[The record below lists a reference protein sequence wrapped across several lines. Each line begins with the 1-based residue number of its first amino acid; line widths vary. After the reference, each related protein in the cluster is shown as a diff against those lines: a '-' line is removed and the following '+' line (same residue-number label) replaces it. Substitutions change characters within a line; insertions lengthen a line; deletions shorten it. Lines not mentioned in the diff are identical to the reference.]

1 MRIRFLGHYL
11 HLPVVTLAAAETL
24 AFCVAMYGTLTLP
37 WSGNPAVSETTG
49 AVWTRVLVYAGVL
62 AICYLALGLHT
73 SRQRADAFGLGLRMF
88 IAATAT
94 VFVAAVVYGLLPGV
108 SVGWLSL
115 LIAAAVSLLLSALA
129 RIIAWRMVGVEG
141 IKRRVLLYGSST
153 QMSVFN
159 RMRRR
164 NDRAAFHV
172 VGVVRPPGDNLDM
185 LDAHNERIFEAPY
198 GLKALCQEQDVDEV
212 VVAMQDRRQGLP
224 VKELLQCRL
233 AGVGVIEFIS
243 FMERETG
250 RIQLDLLNPS
260 WMTFGEGFR
269 RDGVRRFTARALDF
283 IASGVLVVLSSPIML
298 LTMLAIW
305 LEDGR
310 KGGGVFYRQMRVGHE
325 GVSFP
330 LTKFRSMRTDAEAA
344 GAQWAQKNDPRVTRV
359 GAFIR
364 KTRID
369 ELPQLL
375 NVLRGH
381 MSFVG
386 PRPERP
392 EFVIELEAKIPFYA
406 YRHSV
411 KPGITGWAQL
421 CYPYGSSV
429 EDAAQKLQYDLYYV
443 KNHNLLFD
451 ITILLQTVEVVLMGK
466 GAR

>member
-1 MRIRFLGHYL
+1 
-11 HLPVVTLAAAETL
+11 
-24 AFCVAMYGTLTLP
+24 
-37 WSGNPAVSETTG
+37 
-49 AVWTRVLVYAGVL
+49 
-62 AICYLALGLHT
+62 
-73 SRQRADAFGLGLRMF
+73 
-88 IAATAT
+88 
-94 VFVAAVVYGLLPGV
+94 
-108 SVGWLSL
+108 
-115 LIAAAVSLLLSALA
+115 
-129 RIIAWRMVGVEG
+129 MVDVEG
-141 IKRRVLLYGSST
+141 IKKRVLLYGSSA

-164 NDRAAFHV
+164 NDRSGFHV
-172 VGVVRPPGDNLDM
+172 VGVVRPPGDNLD
-185 LDAHNERIFEAPY
+185 LVDPLNERTFEAPY
-198 GLKALCQEQDVDEV
+198 GLKALCEEQDVDEV

-269 RDGVRRFTARALDF
+269 RDGVRLFTARALDF
-283 IASGVLVVLSSPIML
+283 IASSLLLALASPIML

-325 GVSFP
+325 GVTFP
-330 LTKFRSMRTDAEAA
+330 LTKFRSMRADAEAA

-392 EFVIELEAKIPFYA
+392 EFVIELESKIPFYA

-451 ITILLQTVEVVLMGK
+451 ISILLQTVEVVVMGK

>member
-1 MRIRFLGHYL
+1 
-11 HLPVVTLAAAETL
+11 
-24 AFCVAMYGTLTLP
+24 MYGTLTLS
-37 WSGNPAVSETTG
+37 WSGNPAVAETSG
-49 AVWTRVLVYAGVL
+49 AAWTRVLVYAGVL
-62 AICYLALGLHT
+62 DICYLALGLFS

-94 VFVAAVVYGLLPGV
+94 VLVAAVVYGLLPNL

-115 LIAAAVSLLLSALA
+115 LVAAIVSLLLSTLA
-129 RIIAWRMVGVEG
+129 RMIAWRMVDVEG
-141 IKRRVLLYGSST
+141 IKKRVLLYGSSA

-164 NDRAAFHV
+164 NDRAGFHV
-172 VGVVRPPGDNLDM
+172 VGVVRPPGDNLDVV
-185 LDAHNERIFEAPY
+185 DPHNEPIFEAPY
-198 GLKALCQEQDVDEV
+198 GLKALCEEQDVDEV
-212 VVAMQDRRQGLP
+212 VVAMQDRRLGLP

-233 AGVGVIEFIS
+233 AGVGVIDFTS

-269 RDGVRRFTARALDF
+269 RDGVRLFTARALDF
-283 IASGVLVVLSSPIML
+283 IASGMLVVLASPVML

-325 GVSFP
+325 GAVFP
-330 LTKFRSMRTDAEAA
+330 LTKFRSMRADAEAG

-359 GAFIR
+359 GALIR

-375 NVLRGH
+375 NVLQGH

-451 ITILLQTVEVVLMGK
+451 ITILLQTVEVVVMGK